1 MVITDEKITVTH
13 EMMVEN
19 QMTRGN
25 QYGIPV
31 DPKDPVRGLR
41 WKTLFQMGDE
51 DFDSIEAYFIDLAK
65 RKAQ

>member
-1 MVITDEKITVTH
+1 
-13 EMMVEN
+13 MMVEN